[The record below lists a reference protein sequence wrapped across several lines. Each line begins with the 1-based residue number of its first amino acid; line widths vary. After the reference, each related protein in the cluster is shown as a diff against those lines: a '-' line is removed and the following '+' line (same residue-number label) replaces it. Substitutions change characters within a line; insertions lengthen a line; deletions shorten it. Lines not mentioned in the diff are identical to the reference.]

1 MFLSKK
7 SLWPVII
14 GVVAGAINGL
24 FGAGGGLLL
33 VPLLMR
39 VCRLSPKEAFATSL
53 CVMIALSAVSLTVY
67 AVRGQVDLSA
77 AWPYAV
83 GGVIGGIGGGL
94 LMGRID
100 VKWLRLA
107 LAAFLLYG
115 GVKAVMLW

>member
-1 MFLSKK
+1 MFLFKK
-7 SLWPVII
+7 RWIPLAVGAVA
-14 GVVAGAINGL
+14 GVVNGL

-39 VCRLSPKEAFATSL
+39 ACRLSPKEAFATSL
-53 CVMIALSAVSLTVY
+53 CVTVALSAVSFAVY
-67 AVRGQVDLSA
+67 LSRGHVDLTM

-100 VKWLRLA
+100 VQWLRLG

-115 GVKAVMLW
+115 GIKAVMLW